1 MILISYFLEGDIS
14 NMRIK
19 FLKILNKNLY
29 CFFNKC
35 QIKFQKK
42 PRHIIVNKLETLNKI
57 LEGYSISRYGDG
69 EFSLIYRE
77 KKDGIKFQDYDENMR
92 KRLKEILVSN
102 EKKHLVAIP
111 STFIDISNLRKEEQ
125 IFWSRYYLK
134 NKKYILPFLDREKV
148 YYDAMIS
155 RFYMPYIDKSECR
168 EVLKKFRN
176 LFEDRNI
183 VIIEGINTRF
193 ALGNDLLSSAKNVTR
208 ILCPAKNAYS
218 IYDQILEK
226 SKSLDKNSLILL
238 ALGPTATILAFDLS
252 KLGFQAVDIGH
263 LDIEY
268 EWFLKN
274 AKEKM
279 DVENKAVNEVSGVID
294 KEIKDENLKKIY
306 EAQIVHIF

>member
-1 MILISYFLEGDIS
+1 
-14 NMRIK
+14 MRIK
-19 FLKILNKNLY
+19 FLKALNKNIYRLI
-29 CFFNKC
+29 NKY

-92 KRLKEILVSN
+92 KRLKEILISN
-102 EKKHLVAIP
+102 EDKHLVAIP

-134 NKKYILPFLDREKV
+134 NKKYILPFLNGEKI

-155 RFYMPYIDKSECR
+155 RFYMPYIDKSECK
-168 EVLKKFRN
+168 EVLKKFKT
-176 LFEDRNI
+176 LFENRDI
-183 VIIEGINTRF
+183 VIIEGMNTRF
-193 ALGNDLLSSAKNVTR
+193 ALGNDLLSSAKKISR
-208 ILCPAKNAYS
+208 ILCPSKNAYE
-218 IYDQILEK
+218 IYDQIFEK

-252 KLGFQAVDIGH
+252 KLGFQAIDIGH

-268 EWFLKN
+268 EWFLNN
-274 AKEKM
+274 AEEKV
-279 DVENKAVNEVSGVID
+279 DIENKAVNEVSGVVD

-306 EAQIVHIF
+306 EAQIIHTFL

>member
-1 MILISYFLEGDIS
+1 MSYFLEGDIS
-14 NMRIK
+14 HMRIK
-19 FLKILNKNLY
+19 FLKKLNKNIY
-29 CFFNKC
+29 CLINKY

-42 PRHIIVNKLETLNKI
+42 PRHIIINKLETLNKI

-77 KKDGIKFQDYDENMR
+77 KKDGIKFQDYNEDMR
-92 KRLKEILVSN
+92 KRLKEILISN
-102 EKKHLVAIP
+102 QNRHLVAIP
-111 STFIDISNLRKEEQ
+111 STFIDISNLRKEEK

-134 NKKYILPFLDREKV
+134 NKKYILPFLNKEKI

-155 RFYMPYIDKSECR
+155 RFYMPYIDKSECT
-168 EVLKKFRN
+168 EILNKFKS
-176 LFEDRNI
+176 LFKNRDI
-183 VIIEGINTRF
+183 VIIEGMNTRF
-193 ALGNDLLSSAKNVTR
+193 ALGNDLLSSAKNISRV
-208 ILCPAKNAYS
+208 LCPSKNAYE

-268 EWFLKN
+268 EWFLNN
-274 AKEKM
+274 AKEKT
-279 DVENKAVNEVSGVID
+279 DIENKAVNEVSGVVD

-306 EAQIVHIF
+306 ESQIIHIFL